1 MGKRRVSVESCRQS
15 PETTIALVVVW
26 EKQKVEGETQ
36 EVPLGEQSISFPTNT
51 PPPEVIVKIK
61 EAAKAIVKAAQDAK
75 TTREHLN
82 KLLEKES
89 VE

>member
-1 MGKRRVSVESCRQS
+1 MGKKRISIESIRRN
-15 PETTIALVVVW
+15 PETTTALVVVW

-36 EVPLGEQSISFPTNT
+36 EVPIGEQTVSYPSSLSNEEALI
-51 PPPEVIVKIK
+51 KIK
-61 EAAKAIVKAAQDAK
+61 QAAKEIVAIAHEAK
-75 TTREHLN
+75 TTREQLN